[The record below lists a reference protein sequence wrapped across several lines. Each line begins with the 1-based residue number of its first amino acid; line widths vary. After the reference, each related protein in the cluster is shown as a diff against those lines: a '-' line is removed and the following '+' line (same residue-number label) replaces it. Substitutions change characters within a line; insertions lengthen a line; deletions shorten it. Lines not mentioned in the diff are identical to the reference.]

1 MHLIIDILRH
11 IETPLRWVHFG
22 DGRLMPELKTR
33 VKELPDNIN
42 YELRGYVPNQGV
54 LEFYQK
60 NEVDLFVNV
69 SESEGIP
76 VSIMEAISFGI
87 PILATDVGGVH
98 EIVTDKTGVLVDKT
112 FKPKAVADK
121 LLDFVQQSRNV
132 EFRKGIRLFWQ
143 QNYSAEQ
150 NYTRFTQLV
159 SEG

>member
-1 MHLIIDILRH
+1 MGVKGLLEFNIDTSNEYKEILLVSCSELVPVKRVHLIIDILRH

-112 FKPKAVADK
+112 FKPKRGD
-121 LLDFVQQSRNV
+121 R
-132 EFRKGIRLFWQ
+132 
-143 QNYSAEQ
+143 
-150 NYTRFTQLV
+150 
-159 SEG
+159 